1 MGIEIETELEK
12 KIQYNRGEVCIN
24 PVHTACW
31 RINIKNINTKNKY
44 LNPKVYNTRCRRN
57 VYKRGFFLSS
67 LLLNWLKI
75 MSVIN
80 YLAERQSVKKVLN
93 DAETALMKVCDY
105 CKNCKKCKRFYSI
118 KTEIEKKRFF
128 GI

>member
-1 MGIEIETELEK
+1 MNADNRLVAKVHIIFSLPITVLGIEIETELEK

-67 LLLNWLKI
+67 LLLN
-75 MSVIN
+75 
-80 YLAERQSVKKVLN
+80 
-93 DAETALMKVCDY
+93 
-105 CKNCKKCKRFYSI
+105 
-118 KTEIEKKRFF
+118 
-128 GI
+128 